1 MRKPARWPAD
11 AKQSVVDYTL
21 KKFNYYVDSLRP
33 TNFDYTKI
41 DEAIQAADAFYATNP
56 ENTYTAHAL
65 GLLKGYYDAAKDMR
79 TNVTGETQKNY
90 DDAAAALAN
99 SLAQLKADGAK
110 VTETP
115 VYPKDAQD
123 TLLDDFESYDGL
135 ADIPVGGGGG
145 STDDGWGLDTMR
157 ALKIVWIPPTPSAV
171 KRA

>member
-90 DDAAAALAN
+90 DDAAAAAGQFPGT
-99 SLAQLKADGAK
+99 AEGGRCQ

-115 VYPKDAQD
+115 VYPKDAR
-123 TLLDDFESYDGL
+123 
-135 ADIPVGGGGG
+135 IRC
-145 STDDGWGLDTMR
+145 W
-157 ALKIVWIPPTPSAV
+157 
-171 KRA
+171 